1 MLASDFMN
9 STTCAGTQQDN
20 GCNAQDHLKKR
31 RRPEDGLGEGTT
43 TVVRQ
48 VCFEK
53 MDAKTEVSKRRHQ
66 EMESQGKRR
75 KLVLQMCFDKVGM
88 NPVAEAEAEAE
99 AEAAAA
105 AQEVAKAWSRT
116 AYQQEEGSGPTRGR
130 RKRTEKSNSLRNE
143 QRDELVQK
151 KRLDDGGRAAAGV
164 LMLMHAV
171 EPEEEAAPRACEF
184 CPAATCSGLGSLL
197 SEVELLGGF
206 PLRNLP
212 EELQLLIAAQV
223 AAPRDRAALCIAVP
237 PLGRKAIKE
246 IKAYKGPLM
255 SLGNRVLSGGGVGEA
270 EVRRYVREFAPSEAA
285 HPSLA
290 LNEYAEL
297 NSMAAPSARVR
308 SSVQGSSLE
317 WRLESGA
324 LLRCWK
330 PFEHWVYSP
339 AGSTRDGEAG
349 MHHYEGAAGAERLVK
364 FEFADGEV
372 YHFRGE
378 KELFWQRRKPTEY
391 CGYYRNVDIGGHW
404 DYGFWHPWPRAHT
417 IGEDLR
423 ALAWKLARGVRPLD
437 GSRPVLGRQ

>member
-1 MLASDFMN
+1 MSPAKGRRQEGIG
-9 STTCAGTQQDN
+9 CETQIS
-20 GCNAQDHLKKR
+20 KVR
-31 RRPEDGLGEGTT
+31 RRE
-43 TVVRQ
+43 
-48 VCFEK
+48 
-53 MDAKTEVSKRRHQ
+53 
-66 EMESQGKRR
+66 EMGKGITMGKRR
-75 KLVLQMCFDKVGM
+75 KVVPQACIDEVGM
-88 NPVAEAEAEAE
+88 PPVVAVEAVAEVT
-99 AEAAAA
+99 AA
-105 AQEVAKAWSRT
+105 AQELVAKAHSRA
-116 AYQQEEGSGPTRGR
+116 AYRQEEGGRFKARCFDRDEARRGR
-130 RKRTEKSNSLRNE
+130 RAKSDTRRKE
-143 QRDELVQK
+143 QRGDLQRE
-151 KRLDDGGRAAAGV
+151 KRLDVGGSTAVVDESTRRADAEALI
-164 LMLMHAV
+164 LMRAV
-171 EPEEEAAPRACEF
+171 EPGEDAAPRACEF
-184 CPAATCSGLGSLL
+184 YPAATCSELGSLL
-197 SEVELLGGF
+197 SEVELLGACS
-206 PLRNLP
+206 LRNLP
-212 EELQLLIAAQV
+212 EELQLLIAAHV

-330 PFEHWVYSP
+330 PFEHWAYT
-339 AGSTRDGEAG
+339 AGMGTPLLRNGEAG

-391 CGYYRNVDIGGHW
+391 CGYYCNADIGGHW